1 MKKLIKKKKILKSKV
16 RSNKNVKKIFAVINQ
31 QIILVN
37 ILQKEISTMNKAF
50 KIDLSATLINLNK
63 ELSKFT
69 SENSLISDNDRT
81 RINKVLNYWYP
92 DEKSKLK

>member
-37 ILQKEISTMNKAF
+37 ILQKEVSTMNKAF

>member
-1 MKKLIKKKKILKSKV
+1 MKKLIKKKKVLKSKV

-37 ILQKEISTMNKAF
+37 ILQKKVSTMNKAT

-69 SENSLISDNDRT
+69 SENSLLSDNDRS
-81 RINKVLNYWYP
+81 RINKVLNYWFP
-92 DEKSKLK
+92 DEKSKSK

>member
-37 ILQKEISTMNKAF
+37 ILQKEVSTMNKAF

-92 DEKSKLK
+92 DEKSKSK